1 MNYIKNNYKGNNQ
14 IKYCQCE
21 SEIKKNKHLY
31 ECNWLNNTEKKISMN
46 HYLTEDCVN

>member
-21 SEIKKNKHLY
+21 SEINNKHLY

-46 HYLTEDCVN
+46 HYLKEDCVN